1 MPLAEGVDCPRAA
14 SWDPFIAHLHCRD
27 DERSE
32 RGPWEAWTLLGGLAA
47 STQRV
52 GLGPLVTCAGFRAPG
67 LVAKMA
73 ATADEVSGGQMIL
86 GVGSG
91 WNNEELSAFGLPFDQ
106 RASRFEES
114 FEIIR
119 RLLAGEHVTLHGRL
133 YQADGAVLYPRPARS
148 PSTQSHGPG
157 ALSLPVARSPPL
169 GG

>member
-1 MPLAEGVDCPRAA
+1 
-14 SWDPFIAHLHCRD
+14 
-27 DERSE
+27 
-32 RGPWEAWTLLGGLAA
+32 
-47 STQRV
+47 
-52 GLGPLVTCAGFRAPG
+52 
-67 LVAKMA
+67 
-73 ATADEVSGGQMIL
+73 MIL